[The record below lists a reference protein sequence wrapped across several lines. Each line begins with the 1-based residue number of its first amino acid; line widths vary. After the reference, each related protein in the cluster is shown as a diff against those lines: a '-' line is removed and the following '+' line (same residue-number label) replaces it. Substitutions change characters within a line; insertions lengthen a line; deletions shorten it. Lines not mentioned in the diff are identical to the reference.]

1 VDSILRTF
9 FQRFVSWIRF
19 VRPKISKDLIRFN
32 SEGFVY
38 DSRILKFHTL
48 HFTRSFF
55 DVKLQF
61 HFNLFRS
68 SAGFNRCLTAERL
81 LIQFQENPASTA
93 VPEFRRDPDIRR
105 DPDQVM
111 TLAVPD
117 QTDPAL
123 ARQSIG
129 GEQLFFFVI

>member
-1 VDSILRTF
+1 LILIGIDCR
-9 FQRFVSWIRF
+9 
-19 VRPKISKDLIRFN
+19 DLQAYIIVFK
-32 SEGFVY
+32 
-38 DSRILKFHTL
+38 L
-48 HFTRSFF
+48 
-55 DVKLQF
+55 KLQF

-93 VPEFRRDPDIRR
+93 VPEFRRDPEIRR
-105 DPDQVM
+105 DPDQVT

-129 GEQLFFFVI
+129 GELTVTCVI